1 MLKPKPFRPW
11 HLTRLSEARYPMLSM
26 RLSLNTIRLVFLVA
40 VELLPSRRM
49 SLPPR
54 EAIETM
60 LNRNW
65 AFSGIRSHIFN
76 FFFRSRKFSW
86 FEEKMFRF
94 HFRFFVPRGVA
105 EIFFVSRKKS
115 RSHGNWDLFW
125 DRFLVRTPSRIGGS
139 VVPGPLLDRPCHS

>member
-11 HLTRLSEARYPMLSM
+11 HLTRLSEATYPMLSM
-26 RLSLNTIRLVFLVA
+26 RLSLNRVRLIFLVG
-40 VELLPSRRM
+40 VELLPSLWM
-49 SLPPR
+49 FLPPR

-86 FEEKMFRF
+86 FVEKVFRF
-94 HFRFFVPRGVA
+94 RFRFFVLRGVT

-115 RSHGNWDLFW
+115 RSHGNRDLFS
-125 DRFLVRTPSRIGGS
+125 DRFLVRAS
-139 VVPGPLLDRPCHS
+139 VSYRWLSCSGATSW